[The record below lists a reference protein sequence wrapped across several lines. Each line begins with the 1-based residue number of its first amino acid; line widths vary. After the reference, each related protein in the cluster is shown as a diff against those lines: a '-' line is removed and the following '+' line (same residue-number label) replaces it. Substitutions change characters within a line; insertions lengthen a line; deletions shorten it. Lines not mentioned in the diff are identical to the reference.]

1 MMERKLNDAALDAYS
16 TDFTQRLLAAAYA
29 NRARLSGQ
37 EILSVS
43 PVKQVNLFIINGLF
57 EQWQLE
63 TENLK
68 SPYFDYAEEEV
79 ARALEDFMNVLSQHI
94 SVGQEALAP
103 LAARATH
110 DALLLTLSPLDY
122 FHAQIMQHP
131 EPEWSPEDWQRTTKY
146 VKIHRPLVEGFTERL
161 AEQSAL
167 PKEEAAQLLREV
179 YQQRRD
185 DLENPALY
193 LRPFSEVLPV
203 ARETL
208 YEKEAEAP
216 VSSYQPKAEVSESA
230 ASPYQPNEEESEAPA
245 PSYQPREEAPESTAT
260 SYQLKSEETSPPEA
274 AANTSKASAMPK
286 TLNDLLSN
294 GAPGA
299 TLADVHER
307 QKINN
312 LKSYIGVNQR
322 FMFIRELFGNDADAY
337 NRALETLEGQ
347 NTYVEAFN
355 YIRNQYAQQYRW
367 KMDSEEVVEFLEIMA
382 KRF

>member
-1 MMERKLNDAALDAYS
+1 MMERKLNDAAIDAYS
-16 TDFTQRLLAAAYA
+16 TDFTQRLLSSAYA
-29 NRARLSGQ
+29 QRARLSGQ
-37 EILSVS
+37 EILSIS

-94 SVGQEALAP
+94 SVGREALAP
-103 LAARATH
+103 LVVRAIR

-122 FHAQIMQHP
+122 FHEQIMQHP
-131 EPEWSPEDWQRTTKY
+131 ESEWSPEDWQRTTKY
-146 VKIHRPLVEGFTERL
+146 VKIHRPLVEGFAERL
-161 AEQSAL
+161 AQQAPL
-167 PKEEAAQLLREV
+167 PREATAQLLREV

-203 ARETL
+203 AMETL
-208 YEKEAEAP
+208 YEEEA
-216 VSSYQPKAEVSESA
+216 
-230 ASPYQPNEEESEAPA
+230 EAPA
-245 PSYQPREEAPESTAT
+245 PSYQSREEAPESTAP
-260 SYQLKSEETSPPEA
+260 SYQSSVEETASEA
-274 AANTSKASAMPK
+274 PTADTSKTVAMPK

-294 GAPGA
+294 GASGA